1 MREWS
6 HLDTYA
12 IANLCILS
20 ICEFSNLHRVLA
32 AYPQNVTESIK
43 ESVSSVQ
50 ILDTYA
56 QFRTWVDDVG
66 ALQEEDASLDR
77 RIHHLDIYNEVFRLL
92 KELFMTLQKCI
103 VMRLYC

>member
-32 AYPQNVTESIK
+32 AYPQNVTESI
-43 ESVSSVQ
+43 Q

-66 ALQEEDASLDR
+66 ALQEEDASLDH
-77 RIHHLDIYNEVFRLL
+77 RIHHLDLYDEVFRLL